1 MLPPGYTAVHNSR
14 LPWTVLF
21 NLFCFVLCVC
31 FVPCIFVYFFVVG
44 FFCCCF
50 FVVFFSC
57 IFIVFFY
64 CILHVCL
71 RVKHCVNYYFRL
83 AHVLNVERFC
93 MRIRFIIPIELH
105 RFE

>member
-31 FVPCIFVYFFVVG
+31 FVPCIFCVFLCCW
-44 FFCCCF
+44 FFCCWF
-50 FVVFFSC
+50 FVFVFVFSC

-64 CILHVCL
+64 CIIMTL
-71 RVKHCVNYYFRL
+71 KN
-83 AHVLNVERFC
+83 
-93 MRIRFIIPIELH
+93 
-105 RFE
+105 

>member
-44 FFCCCF
+44 FFC
-50 FVVFFSC
+50 FFSC
-57 IFIVFFY
+57 IFIVFFIFLLY
-64 CILHVCL
+64 
-71 RVKHCVNYYFRL
+71 NFD
-83 AHVLNVERFC
+83 
-93 MRIRFIIPIELH
+93 
-105 RFE
+105 

>member
-44 FFCCCF
+44 FFVVGF
-50 FVVFFSC
+50 FVLYNETVFMQYNERF
-57 IFIVFFY
+57 
-64 CILHVCL
+64 H
-71 RVKHCVNYYFRL
+71 RVKRQICGNMKMAFFLKLSYSKVRASFTYLGRDGHL
-83 AHVLNVERFC
+83 
-93 MRIRFIIPIELH
+93 
-105 RFE
+105 